1 MKILMK
7 ILMKTVSVIERLFL
21 IFFGLILILILILF
35 VNEAIISSMHGNAKT
50 VTITRINQT
59 KVSLKLPIRLIRV
72 KGANKE
78 GSQVRLY
85 NADVK
90 KYWGTAWL
98 VGFIPEE
105 KRVFIASSHVGVFFP
120 FLYHYAISDPEA
132 EKILLEYLQKIEP
145 ARIVK

>member
-1 MKILMK
+1 MQILMK
-7 ILMKTVSVIERLFL
+7 IISVIEWLFI
-21 IFFGLILILILILF
+21 IFFGLIFVLILILF

-59 KVSLKLPIRLIRV
+59 KVSLKLPIRSIRV

-78 GSQVRLY
+78 GSPVRLY
-85 NADVK
+85 NTNVK

-105 KRVFIASSHVGVFFP
+105 KRVFIGSSHVGVFFP
-120 FLYHYAISDPEA
+120 FLYHYAITDPEA
-132 EKILLEYLQKIEP
+132 EKVLIDHLQKIEP

>member
-1 MKILMK
+1 MKILMQ
-7 ILMKTVSVIERLFL
+7 ILMKIISVIEWLFV
-21 IFFGLILILILILF
+21 IFFGLIFVLILILF

-50 VTITRINQT
+50 VTITQINQ
-59 KVSLKLPIRLIRV
+59 KNVSLKLPVRLIPV
-72 KGANKE
+72 KGVGKE
-78 GSQVRLY
+78 GSQVHLY
-85 NADVK
+85 NATVK

-105 KRVFIASSHVGVFFP
+105 KRVFTGSSHVGVFFP

>member
-1 MKILMK
+1 MKILMQ
-7 ILMKTVSVIERLFL
+7 ILMKIISVIEWLFI
-21 IFFGLILILILILF
+21 IFFGLIFVLILILF

-59 KVSLKLPIRLIRV
+59 KVSLKLPIRSIRV

-78 GSQVRLY
+78 GSPVRLY
-85 NADVK
+85 NTNVK

-105 KRVFIASSHVGVFFP
+105 KRVFIGSSHVGVFFP
-120 FLYHYAISDPEA
+120 FLYHYAITDPEA
-132 EKILLEYLQKIEP
+132 EKVLIDHLQKIEP

>member
-7 ILMKTVSVIERLFL
+7 ILMKTISVIEWIFL

-59 KVSLKLPIRLIRV
+59 NVSLKLPIRLIRV

-98 VGFIPEE
+98 V
-105 KRVFIASSHVGVFFP
+105 SSRRKKESLSAPPMWGYFFP
-120 FLYHYAISDPEA
+120 FSIITP
-132 EKILLEYLQKIEP
+132 
-145 ARIVK
+145 

>member
-1 MKILMK
+1 MKLLMK
-7 ILMKTVSVIERLFL
+7 ILMKPLSVIEWIFI

-35 VNEAIISSMHGNAKT
+35 VNEAIISSMHGNVKT

-59 KVSLKLPIRLIRV
+59 NVSLKLPIRLIRV

-85 NADVK
+85 NTNVK
-90 KYWGTAWL
+90 KCWGTAWL
-98 VGFIPEE
+98 VGFIPSER
-105 KRVFIASSHVGVFFP
+105 RVFIGSSHVGVFFP
-120 FLYHYAISDPEA
+120 FLYHYAITDPEA
-132 EKILLEYLQKIEP
+132 EKVLIDHLQKIEP